1 MIGYWSIK
9 RCLTEYVHAEQGLDR
24 DEPVRDGDVQVDGAA
39 GLLQERAGGPHLATT
54 CHQRKVDSVKRLT
67 GYKGRQSTEVDRVK
81 RSTEQKVDWVKRSTK
96 KKGRLSKKVTRVK
109 RSTE

>member
-81 RSTEQKVDWVKRSTK
+81 RSTELIVRKNENVNRVK
-96 KKGRLSKKVTRVK
+96 GWLSKKVDREE